1 MNKEYIKYKS
11 KQNFLFFTAFISL
24 VLLITLFVG
33 FVTNDIGNAF
43 FKINEEM
50 QRYIV
55 PILVLATGIGFKE
68 VVSKE
73 FCDVYAGL
81 PLSRKNYFYNLL
93 AIVLVIISVPFVFF
107 CITGAFSVYSSKFEL
122 AINIFALSY
131 TVVSK
136 IILAFF
142 IIIITTFVV
151 TISGNSILST
161 VLFFLAFLY
170 YQSQE
175 YIDDSIAITKLVP
188 MVIVGLVLLEVSKIL
203 FEQRR
208 VERIGKIFIFRS
220 AEITFVGLCS
230 SIIGLL
236 ITIFI
241 GNPFVFKFL
250 IPDDKMIY
258 FSNSIYNR
266 DIYGNIISLVVVVF
280 AYLILD
286 CAFIK
291 NISIA
296 KLKENFKNLIVPIV
310 MYFGWLMILAATG
323 WGL

>member
-11 KQNFLFFTAFISL
+11 KQSFLFFTAFIAL
-24 VLLITLFVG
+24 VLLTTLFVG
-33 FVTNDIGNAF
+33 FITNDIGNAF
-43 FKINEEM
+43 LDTYREL

-55 PILVLATGIGFKE
+55 PILVLGTGIGFKE

-73 FCDVYAGL
+73 FCDIYGGL
-81 PLSRKNYFYNLL
+81 PLSRKKYFYNLL
-93 AIVLVIISVPFVFF
+93 AIVLVSISVPLVFY
-107 CITGAFSVYSSKFEL
+107 CITGALSVYNGKFEL
-122 AINIFALSY
+122 AMNIFAISY
-131 TVVSK
+131 TFFSK

-142 IIIITTFVV
+142 IIIITSFVI

-175 YIDDSIAITKLVP
+175 YIGDSMAITKILP
-188 MVIVGLVLLEVSKIL
+188 LFIVGLVLLEVSKIL

-230 SIIGLL
+230 SLIGIL

-241 GNPFVFKFL
+241 GNPFIFEIL
-250 IPDDKMIY
+250 IPDNKVIY

-266 DIYGNIISLVVVVF
+266 DIYGNIIALVVVVVV
-280 AYLILD
+280 YLILD
-286 CAFIK
+286 SLFIK
-291 NISIA
+291 NISMA
-296 KLKENFKNLIVPIV
+296 KIKENSKNLIVPIV
-310 MYFGWLMILAATG
+310 MYFGGLMILAATG
-323 WGL
+323 